1 MSRTFDDWT
10 PLEKQFLSLEQ
21 ISICEIKAARKTIK
35 EIKIRNNVKK
45 QSQLS
50 AICYTIWG
58 LRWNPHIEIGGMFP
72 YLSPMDVLSFKL
84 EIESDWVNLD
94 CIRTIDGI
102 ELANEIKRDR
112 FRRGLQIAYWCSRNQ
127 RLCEKVIKTLD

>member
-50 AICYTIWG
+50 AICYTI
-58 LRWNPHIEIGGMFP
+58 
-72 YLSPMDVLSFKL
+72 
-84 EIESDWVNLD
+84 
-94 CIRTIDGI
+94 
-102 ELANEIKRDR
+102 
-112 FRRGLQIAYWCSRNQ
+112 
-127 RLCEKVIKTLD
+127 